1 MAGSFPK
8 EEEPGIMWV
17 AFNRLVLLDIMA
29 RQVAS
34 EVILHMPLGCLLH
47 MGAASIV
54 DTRVELVIDF
64 RKMAAFVDNHMLVL
78 PFVNAVVNHKMA
90 LVVTNNRMMESAFV
104 SVVDITIMLAAAKR
118 HMPPFAALHYMIP
131 SMAYHRNKDRQ
142 ALLLVP
148 SPQLFFLQNRL
159 NFLFY
164 QPFYINLIF
173 F

>member
-90 LVVTNNRMMESAFV
+90 LVVTNNRMMKSEFV
-104 SVVDITIMLAAAKR
+104 AVVDNNTIMLAAA
-118 HMPPFAALHYMIP
+118 
-131 SMAYHRNKDRQ
+131 
-142 ALLLVP
+142 
-148 SPQLFFLQNRL
+148 
-159 NFLFY
+159 
-164 QPFYINLIF
+164 
-173 F
+173 